1 MAPTRTEVTEHDIN
15 VDLKAG
21 AKTDQTKFAHLSAPL
36 RMVDYVWYAMMYL
49 TFALVGGWYYM
60 TFFAV
65 QQQ

>member
-15 VDLKAG
+15 VNLKAG
-21 AKTDQTKFAHLSAPL
+21 AKTNQTKFTHLSAPL

-60 TFFAV
+60 TYFAV
-65 QQQ
+65 KQQ